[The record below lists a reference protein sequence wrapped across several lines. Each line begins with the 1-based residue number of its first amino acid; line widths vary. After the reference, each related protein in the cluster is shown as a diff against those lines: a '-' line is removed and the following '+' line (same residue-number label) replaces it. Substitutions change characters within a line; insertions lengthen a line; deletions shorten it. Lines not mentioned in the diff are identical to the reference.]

1 GSRGYIAIDAAAEI
15 RILSPSST
23 SVIPLIGPVV
33 GADQPLAVLD
43 DDTGVAA
50 VSAGNGLGR
59 VDEDMTEANQV
70 PALSVSRHQKR
81 TREVAN
87 DDKPVVR
94 PEQLAEIFEGAP
106 SFAMPPI
113 RDLFDNVIRLYAGK
127 SRKVG
132 GAVVAAQA

>member
-1 GSRGYIAIDAAAEI
+1 
-15 RILSPSST
+15 
-23 SVIPLIGPVV
+23 
-33 GADQPLAVLD
+33 PLAALD

-50 VSAGNGLGR
+50 ISADNGLQR
-59 VDEDMTEANQV
+59 VDEGVTEADQV

-81 TREVAN
+81 TREDVN

-113 RDLFDNVIRLYAGK
+113 RDLFDSVVRLYAGK
-127 SRKVG
+127 RRKAG